1 MCYDTFSPIVIQEK
15 NMFNDGNVQCV
26 FISKIRSLHF
36 IFPFTKSVLCI
47 FIVKF
52 RLSSENGYSFLSLGF
67 QTFSLNIRT
76 QKQISIAVRS
86 VKNAFY

>member
-36 IFPFTKSVLCI
+36 IFPFTKKRVSFASL
-47 FIVKF
+47 
-52 RLSSENGYSFLSLGF
+52 LSSF
-67 QTFSLNIRT
+67 
-76 QKQISIAVRS
+76 V
-86 VKNAFY
+86 